1 MWARRT
7 KTIKPDALHNFFVI
21 LTSRF
26 SKHVVCYHLCETNG
40 STAAIKI
47 QTITVSLYTGT
58 VYNATFE
65 ELENVTLR
73 GRGVT
78 LWP

>member
-7 KTIKPDALHNFFVI
+7 KTLKSDALHNFFVI
-21 LTSRF
+21 LTSSF

-47 QTITVSLYTGT
+47 QTITVYSGFMRHIRRIRK
-58 VYNATFE
+58 NNPSWE
-65 ELENVTLR
+65 GNVT
-73 GRGVT
+73 
-78 LWP
+78 